1 MRVINNPVS
10 RVLGSAI
17 SWLLFTASFTLLYQ
31 AGAVVMGLGGFCA
44 SGGAYVIATPCPDA
58 VALFAPLSIYGG
70 LLAVGIGLV
79 FARGFGTP
87 LMIWAWPILF
97 VGLGVDFLLASFLPG
112 GASNLVIAI
121 VFIVMG
127 LAPLLFVVRAG
138 ARPLLIGAT
147 NARDEAFIE
156 RGRPMI
162 LFTGWGRRAGE
173 EPIPDS
179 PTDWAVALG
188 LSLPLIVVG
197 AWLGVQ
203 TFRAASAG

>member
-1 MRVINNPVS
+1 M
-10 RVLGSAI
+10 
-17 SWLLFTASFTLLYQ
+17 
-31 AGAVVMGLGGFCA
+31 
-44 SGGAYVIATPCPDA
+44 
-58 VALFAPLSIYGG
+58 
-70 LLAVGIGLV
+70 

-112 GASNLVIAI
+112 GVGNLVIAI

-147 NARDEAFIE
+147 NARDEAFVE

-162 LFTGWGRRAGE
+162 LFTGWGRREGE
-173 EPIPDS
+173 EPIPDR
-179 PTDWAVALG
+179 PADWAVALG
-188 LSLPLIVVG
+188 LSLPMIVIGV
-197 AWLGVQ
+197 WLGVLM
-203 TFRAASAG
+203 FRAASAG